1 MTAPLGGV
9 RVVEIASFA
18 AAPTAVAIMADLGA
32 EVIKV
37 EAIGGDPIR
46 GLMHQAKVPEGEV
59 NPDYPFQF
67 MNRGKQSIELNLD
80 DPAGT
85 EVIHKLA
92 ASADVIVL
100 NMLADRRR
108 RFRIDVPEL
117 QAIKPDLVIGLLSGY
132 GEEGEEINRPGYDI
146 TAFFARS
153 GLLGGMAAPGQ
164 APPHPRPG
172 QGDHTTSMA
181 LFGGLM
187 AALRARDLSGEGQVV
202 EASLVRAAAFTI
214 GIDLSAAVIDG
225 RPKLDRP
232 REKAVSAML
241 EAFECADG
249 RWVQFAMPDR
259 GPTWAQFCVAI
270 EREDLIEHED
280 YATGRLR
287 YQNMPPLMATLEET
301 FASRPFDEWAAR
313 LDEHNCI
320 WGPVNEPS
328 TAATDPQVRAAG
340 VFAPVDHPEVGTFD
354 TVAAPFRFPGNDD
367 VGPQGPAPER
377 GEHTAR
383 ILEALGYSADDRA
396 RLAAD
401 GVIAG
406 PDPAPADDA

>member
-1 MTAPLGGV
+1 MTSPLEGV

-37 EAIGGDPIR
+37 ETIGGDPIR
-46 GLMHQAKVPEGEV
+46 GLMQDAKVAEGE
-59 NPDYPFQF
+59 PKLDYPFQF

-85 EVIHKLA
+85 EVIHKLVA
-92 ASADVIVL
+92 QADVVVL

-108 RFRIDVPEL
+108 RFGIDVPEL

-132 GEEGEEINRPGYDI
+132 GEQGEEINRPGYDI

-187 AALRARDLSGEGQVV
+187 AALRGRDQTGEGQVV
-202 EASLVRAAAFTI
+202 EVSLVRTAAFTI
-214 GIDLSAAVIDG
+214 GVDLSAAVIDG

-232 REKAVSAML
+232 RENALSALL

-249 RWVQFAMPDR
+249 RWVQLAMPDR
-259 GPTWAQFCVAI
+259 GPTWHQFCTAI
-270 EREDLIEHED
+270 EREDLIEHEN

-287 YQNMPPLMATLEET
+287 FQNMPPLMATLSET
-301 FASRPFDEWAAR
+301 FASRSSDEWAVR
-313 LDEHNCI
+313 LDEAKCI

-328 TAATDPQVRAAG
+328 TAASDPQVRAAG
-340 VFAPVDHPEVGTFD
+340 VFTEVNHPDVGAFE
-354 TVAAPFRFPGNDD
+354 TVAVPFRFPGNDD
-367 VGPQGPAPER
+367 VRPRGPAPEQ
-377 GEHTAR
+377 GQHTAS
-383 ILEALGYSADDRA
+383 ILADIGYSADDVA
-396 RLAAD
+396 RLTAD
-401 GVIAG
+401 GVVSG
-406 PDPAPADDA
+406 PDDE